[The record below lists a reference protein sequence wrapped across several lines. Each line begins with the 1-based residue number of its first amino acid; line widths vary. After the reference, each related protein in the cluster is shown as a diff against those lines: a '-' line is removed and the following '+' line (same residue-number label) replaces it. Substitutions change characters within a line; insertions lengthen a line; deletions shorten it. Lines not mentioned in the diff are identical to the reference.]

1 MTALLASFLFYSGMK
16 DYVKVGKTD
25 IAVVELYE
33 DYPAVN
39 LAKQI
44 WENYQSDDEIADLCF
59 AWNGGVQVVTNPED
73 FRQAN
78 ARVTGVVGM
87 AALYD
92 RQAALLEENDET
104 GCVIDKDTALEL
116 FGSENCAG
124 SQLTVGEQIYEVR
137 GVVSWNQHMILIRP
151 PQKNLVC
158 TQVLIRGKK
167 GQELEGAASDFLV
180 GNGLSGILVDDSWL
194 EVILPWFPVTFLV
207 MLIRTVSRWLYE
219 MERGTWENGIQ
230 RSREKKIDFRKC
242 SCFVIRILLW
252 GIGLF
257 FCVRL
262 LSHIPQSWLPDKW
275 SDFSFWPAKL
285 RKSFPLVHHV
295 PENYGAGGA
304 ADERNWLYYKMWG
317 SSTAY
322 RGGVGCLFFFFAKR
336 ILQMK
341 KYFGT
346 FFSRL
351 FFKVFARLERRY
363 YNRL

>member
-1 MTALLASFLFYSGMK
+1 MESEKQNYCYKYLKVIMAVLLTAALFYSGMK

-25 IAVVELYE
+25 TAVVELYG

-44 WENYQSDDEIADLCF
+44 WENYQSSDEITDFCF
-59 AWNGGVQVVTNPED
+59 VWNGGVQVVTNPED
-73 FRQAN
+73 FRQTN
-78 ARVTGVVGM
+78 ARVTGIVGM

-137 GVVSWNQHMILIRP
+137 GVVSWNQHTMLIRP
-151 PQKNLVC
+151 SQKNQVC

-167 GQELEGAASDFLV
+167 GQNLEGTASDFLV

-194 EVILPWFPVTFLV
+194 EVILPWFPVAFLV
-207 MLIRTVSRWLYE
+207 MLIRTVS
-219 MERGTWENGIQ
+219 
-230 RSREKKIDFRKC
+230 
-242 SCFVIRILLW
+242 
-252 GIGLF
+252 
-257 FCVRL
+257 RL

-285 RKSFPLVHHV
+285 RKTMEAFRWYIMFPKTMAQAERLMS
-295 PENYGAGGA
+295 GIGCIIKCGA
-304 ADERNWLYYKMWG
+304 AALLIG
-317 SSTAY
+317 A
-322 RGGVGCLFFFFAKR
+322 V
-336 ILQMK
+336 
-341 KYFGT
+341 
-346 FFSRL
+346 
-351 FFKVFARLERRY
+351 
-363 YNRL
+363 

>member
-25 IAVVELYE
+25 TAVVELYG

-44 WENYQSDDEIADLCF
+44 WENYQSSDEITDFCF
-59 AWNGGVQVVTNPED
+59 VWNGGVQVVTNPED
-73 FRQAN
+73 FRQTN
-78 ARVTGVVGM
+78 ARVTGIVGM

-137 GVVSWNQHMILIRP
+137 GVVSWNQHTMLIRP
-151 PQKNLVC
+151 SRKNQVC

-167 GQELEGAASDFLV
+167 GQNLEGAASDFLV

-230 RSREKKIDFRKC
+230 RSREKKIDFRK
-242 SCFVIRILLW
+242 
-252 GIGLF
+252 
-257 FCVRL
+257 
-262 LSHIPQSWLPDKW
+262 
-275 SDFSFWPAKL
+275 
-285 RKSFPLVHHV
+285 
-295 PENYGAGGA
+295 
-304 ADERNWLYYKMWG
+304 
-317 SSTAY
+317 
-322 RGGVGCLFFFFAKR
+322 
-336 ILQMK
+336 
-341 KYFGT
+341 
-346 FFSRL
+346 
-351 FFKVFARLERRY
+351 
-363 YNRL
+363 

>member
-1 MTALLASFLFYSGMK
+1 MESEKKNYCSKYLKVVMAVLLAAALFYSGMK

-25 IAVVELYE
+25 TAVVELYG

-44 WENYQSDDEIADLCF
+44 WENYQSSDEITDFCF
-59 AWNGGVQVVTNPED
+59 VWNGGVQVVTNPED
-73 FRQAN
+73 FRQTN
-78 ARVTGVVGM
+78 ARVTGIVGM
-87 AALYD
+87 AALYG

-137 GVVSWNQHMILIRP
+137 GVVSWNQHTMLIRP
-151 PQKNLVC
+151 SRKNQVC

-167 GQELEGAASDFLV
+167 GQNLEGAASDFLV

-194 EVILPWFPVTFLV
+194 EVILPWFPVAFLV
-207 MLIRTVSRWLYE
+207 MLIITVSRWLYE
-219 MERGTWENGIQ
+219 MEHEIWENGIQ
-230 RSREKKIDFRKC
+230 RNREKKIDFRKC

-275 SDFSFWPAKL
+275 SDFSF
-285 RKSFPLVHHV
+285 
-295 PENYGAGGA
+295 
-304 ADERNWLYYKMWG
+304 
-317 SSTAY
+317 
-322 RGGVGCLFFFFAKR
+322 
-336 ILQMK
+336 
-341 KYFGT
+341 
-346 FFSRL
+346 
-351 FFKVFARLERRY
+351 
-363 YNRL
+363 

>member
-25 IAVVELYE
+25 TAVVELYE

-44 WENYQSDDEIADLCF
+44 WENYQRDDEIADFCF
-59 AWNGGVQVVTNPED
+59 AGNGVSVRWLANPEG
-73 FRQAN
+73 FQTGKMP
-78 ARVTGVVGM
+78 VTGVVGM

-285 RKSFPLVHHV
+285 RKTMEAFRWYIMFPKTMAQAERLMS
-295 PENYGAGGA
+295 GIGCIIKCGA
-304 ADERNWLYYKMWG
+304 AALLIG
-317 SSTAY
+317 A
-322 RGGVGCLFFFFAKR
+322 V
-336 ILQMK
+336 
-341 KYFGT
+341 
-346 FFSRL
+346 
-351 FFKVFARLERRY
+351 
-363 YNRL
+363 